1 MAWGWVQEG
10 GRLWV
15 GWGWGGLSSS
25 NEGKVSLLDTNP
37 VSVVFPPPPAQVEP
51 RDGVGVGFPFT
62 PTVCLSWFQIGN
74 VEPNQH

>member
-37 VSVVFPPPPAQVEP
+37 VSVVFPPPPHRWNHVMGWEWGSPLLQP
-51 RDGVGVGFPFT
+51 S
-62 PTVCLSWFQIGN
+62 VCPGSR
-74 VEPNQH
+74 

>member
-37 VSVVFPPPPAQVEP
+37 VSVVFPPPAP
-51 RDGVGVGFPFT
+51 RTGGT
-62 PTVCLSWFQIGN
+62 T
-74 VEPNQH
+74 